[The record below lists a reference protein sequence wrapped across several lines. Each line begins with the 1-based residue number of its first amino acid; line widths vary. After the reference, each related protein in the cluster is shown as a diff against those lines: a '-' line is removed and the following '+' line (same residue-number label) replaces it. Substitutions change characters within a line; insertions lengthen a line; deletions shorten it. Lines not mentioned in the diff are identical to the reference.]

1 MITNTASIKP
11 LHADLM
17 VLVIV
22 VSILLLSGCGS
33 SSSGDAEAVVA
44 NNTTALSDLGQRLYF
59 DTNLSNPVGQSCAS
73 CHLPTAGFADPDNI
87 FPTSEGAIAGRFGN
101 RNTPTASYAAHTPP
115 FQFDAGRDQFVGGQF
130 LDGRASS
137 LELQAQAP
145 FLNPLEMNMSDK
157 EAVVA
162 QVRLA
167 AYAEEFETVF
177 GIDSLAD
184 TNTAYEQVSQAIAA
198 FERTALFSPFSS
210 KFDAVQNGTDIFTVS
225 EANGRNLFN
234 GKADCNRC
242 HRTRNG
248 APQVFSNFEYRNIGV
263 PENPA
268 NPFLTLDPALNPDG
282 TAFVD
287 LGLGGVLADA
297 AENGKFRT
305 PTLRNI
311 GVTAPYMHNGV
322 FDTLAEVIDF
332 YNRRDLD
339 GVVPEVNQN
348 VDNGGNIG
356 NLTLTPAE
364 VSDLIAFLE
373 TLTDT

>member
-1 MITNTASIKP
+1 MHNKTASMKP
-11 LHADLM
+11 LQIDILALT
-17 VLVIV
+17 IV
-22 VSILLLSGCGS
+22 ILLLTGCGS
-33 SSSGDAEAVVA
+33 SGSDAVVTTD
-44 NNTTALSDLGQRLYF
+44 TTALPDLGSRLYF
-59 DTNLSNPVGQSCAS
+59 DTSLSNPPGQSCAS
-73 CHLPTAGFADPDNI
+73 CHLPAVGFADPDNI
-87 FPTSEGAIAGRFGN
+87 FPTSEGAIVGRFGN
-101 RNTPTASYAAHTPP
+101 RNSPTASYAAFIPP
-115 FQFDAGRDQFVGGQF
+115 FHFKADGAAGGEFVGGQF

-145 FLNPLEMNMSDK
+145 FLNPLEMNMVDE
-157 EAVVA
+157 EAVIA
-162 QVRLA
+162 QVRLT
-167 AYAEEFETVF
+167 AYAGEFENVF
-177 GIDSLAD
+177 GVGSLAD
-184 TNTAYEQVSQAIAA
+184 TNTAYDQVSQAIAA

-210 KFDAVQNGTDIFTVS
+210 KFDAVQNGTGVFTVA
-225 EANGRNLFN
+225 EQNGRNLFN

-248 APQVFSNFEYRNIGV
+248 SPQVFSNFEYRNIGV
-263 PENPA
+263 PGNPA

-282 TAFVD
+282 PAFVD
-287 LGLGGVLADA
+287 LGLGGVLADTD
-297 AENGKFRT
+297 ENGKFRT

-311 GVTAPYMHNGV
+311 GITAPYMHNGV

-356 NLTLTPAE
+356 NLNLTPAE